1 MRTGMLETVS
11 RGKDSRL
18 RRLLPAFLC
27 LFLSLES
34 GAQEAPL
41 WQLVDGEGGDAV
53 ILDETRLRR
62 LAPGDRFTL
71 ALPDGAWGARMEEVS
86 RFPNGDIKFQAQ
98 FQDLAQHS
106 LIMTL
111 GASSLHGSLS
121 SPQGVYQF
129 HARHGDGEFV
139 GPLRR
144 YEPVRAQSPVD
155 DFVEPPGLGAGQDDG
170 TFRVR

>member
-1 MRTGMLETVS
+1 MRTGMFETALYGNAS
-11 RGKDSRL
+11 GL
-18 RRLLPAFLC
+18 RRLLTAFLC
-27 LFLSLES
+27 LFLSLEA

-41 WQLVDGEGGDAV
+41 WQLAEGESGDV
-53 ILDETRLRR
+53 VVLDETHLRG

-71 ALPDGAWGARMEEVS
+71 VLPDGAWSARMEEVG
-86 RFPNGDIKFQAQ
+86 RYPNGDIKFQAQ

-129 HARHGDGEFV
+129 HARRGDGEFV
-139 GPLRR
+139 GPLQR
-144 YEPVRAQSPVD
+144 YEPVRAQSPLD
-155 DFVEPPGLGAGQDDG
+155 DFVEPPGLGPGQ
-170 TFRVR
+170 